1 MKKKLFA
8 LALSVFFG
16 SQSFAQNPNAP
27 KRTAEERATVF
38 VKNLSKE
45 VSLSEE
51 QSNKIK
57 AIQLETFNKIDVIR
71 EKGMASD
78 DKKGMR
84 QEVKTLND
92 ATEAS
97 IEALL
102 TNEQKTKFNT
112 WQEKKKEEMKN
123 RQSGGGS
130 N

>member
-1 MKKKLFA
+1 M
-8 LALSVFFG
+8 FFW
-16 SQSFAQNPNAP
+16 SQSFAQNPNAH

-71 EKGMASD
+71 EKGMTSN

-84 QEVKTLND
+84 QEVKALND

-102 TNEQKTKFNT
+102 TNEQKTKFNA
-112 WQEKKKEEMKN
+112 WQEKKKEEMKS